1 MKRVASILIPI
12 LIVAFGVVGL
22 IILGQAPEVAKDD
35 RQEETQSTLVQVSKV
50 TEWKDPIDVVTDG
63 EATTYRVATLSS
75 EVAGRIKSKPDD
87 SRGGMFVQKNQTLF
101 EIDPTNYRLQ
111 ADRLKVQLTQNSEEQ
126 HSTRIDI
133 TNTVELIKLAK
144 EDLAIQESQLARLRD
159 LKKRGTA
166 NDREVEEAMKL
177 QLTSRNALQNLEN
190 SKRTFEQKLKTQA
203 AGANVIQ
210 SELDRVKTDL
220 ERCTVR
226 SPLTGR
232 MVDDL
237 VETGDYVKVGDEL
250 AHISDSSRMEIRTKL
265 RAEQLAWIWLQ
276 HQVEQNP
283 LSASEPSKKSAD
295 PLNLPAVACEIA
307 YEFEG
312 IETIWDGYIS
322 SLEGTGIDR
331 DTRTFPCRVL
341 VEEPTRTRVRM
352 GDEDKRSVRPPGLL
366 SGMYVTVRIPVE
378 SPTRLLR
385 VPLEAIRPG
394 GQIWVKRNNKLEIIK
409 ATPAYTFED
418 NALLRADGCPL
429 QEGDEVITSPLP
441 SVTNN
446 LQVMTVEEQ
455 EAAIK
460 SPTKKSATH
469 KSTPPQTTDDAQ
481 QTDAAASKEKS
492 E

>member
-12 LIVAFGVVGL
+12 AIVGLGVVGL
-22 IILGQAPEVAKDD
+22 IIFGSPPEVPK
-35 RQEETQSTLVQVSKV
+35 EEGDEQLQTTLVQVSEV
-50 TEWKDPIDVVTDG
+50 TEWKDPIDVVADG
-63 EATTYRVATLSS
+63 EATTYRIATLSS
-75 EVAGRIKSKPDD
+75 EVAGRIQSKPDD
-87 SRGGMFVQKNQTLF
+87 SRGGMFVQKNQILF
-101 EIDPTNYRLQ
+101 EVDSTNYRLQ
-111 ADRLKVQLTQNSEEQ
+111 AERLEVQLTQNAEEQ
-126 HSTRIDI
+126 QSTRIDI
-133 TNTVELIKLAK
+133 TNTAELIKLAK
-144 EDLAIQESQLARLRD
+144 EDLAIQESQLARLRN
-159 LKKRGTA
+159 LKQRGTA

-203 AGANVIQ
+203 AGAKVIQ
-210 SELDRVKTDL
+210 SELDRVKKDL
-220 ERCTVR
+220 ERCVVR

-276 HQVEQNP
+276 HQVKENP
-283 LSASEPSKKSAD
+283 LSSAEAVDRNLD

-312 IETIWDGYIS
+312 IETIWDGYIAR
-322 SLEGTGIDR
+322 LEGTGIDR

-352 GDEDKRSVRPPGLL
+352 GEEDKRSVRPPGLL

-378 SPTRLLR
+378 SPTKLLR

-394 GQIWVKRNNKLEIIK
+394 GQIWVKRDNKLQIIK
-409 ATPAYTFED
+409 ATPAYSFEGH
-418 NALLRADGCPL
+418 ALLRAQDCPL
-429 QEGDEVITSPLP
+429 HEGDEVITSPLP
-441 SVTNN
+441 SVTEG
-446 LQVMTVEEQ
+446 LQIMTIEEQ
-455 EAAIK
+455 EAVLK
-460 SPTKKSATH
+460 SPPKNKADNAQPTDTAT
-469 KSTPPQTTDDAQ
+469 
-481 QTDAAASKEKS
+481 SKEKS